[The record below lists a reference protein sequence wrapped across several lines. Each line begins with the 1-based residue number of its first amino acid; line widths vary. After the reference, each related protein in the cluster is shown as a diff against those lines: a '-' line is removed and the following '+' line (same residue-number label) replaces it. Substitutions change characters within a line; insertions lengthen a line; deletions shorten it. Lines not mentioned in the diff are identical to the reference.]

1 MDTRAV
7 EYGQDTPSSLQLQL
21 QSTMKQIIIILLV
34 LTFSSC
40 NTSKSVQTEKEKVK
54 IEIDSTFEQTLTNKT
69 IEIEW
74 ILSDDTTAIPLAPKA
89 NNPETKENP
98 EITPKKIPKYG
109 KIKIRITQDT
119 FRSHGKVEVTKKKI
133 TKSKEKK
140 QNQVLKPKKTKS
152 HFNFLYVIIFAFCV
166 KYLWN
171 HRNFFKKIWN
181 LIK

>member
-1 MDTRAV
+1 
-7 EYGQDTPSSLQLQL
+7 
-21 QSTMKQIIIILLV
+21 MKQIIIILIILA
-34 LTFSSC
+34 FSSC
-40 NTSKSVQTEKEKVK
+40 SSSKSVEKEKEKVK
-54 IEIDSTFEQTLTNKT
+54 IEIDSTYSHTLTNKT

-74 ILSDDTTAIPLAPKA
+74 ILADDTITIPLDPKA

-109 KIKIRITQDT
+109 KIKIRVTQDT
-119 FRSHGKVEVTKKKI
+119 IRSQGEVNVTKKKI
-133 TKSKEKK
+133 TRSKKKK
-140 QNQVLKPKKTKS
+140 QNQVLKQKKSKN
-152 HFNFLYVIIFAFCV
+152 HFNFIYVIIFAFCV

>member
-1 MDTRAV
+1 
-7 EYGQDTPSSLQLQL
+7 
-21 QSTMKQIIIILLV
+21 MKQIIIIF
-34 LTFSSC
+34 LTLIFSSC
-40 NTSKSVQTEKEKVK
+40 SSSKSVQTEKVKEK
-54 IEIDSTFEQTLTNKT
+54 IEIDSTFNNTLTNKT

-74 ILSDDTTAIPLAPKA
+74 IWSDDTTAIPLAPKE

-98 EITPKKIPKYG
+98 KITPKKIPKYG
-109 KIKIRITQDT
+109 KIKMRITQDT
-119 FRSHGKVEVTKKKI
+119 IRSQGKVNVTNKKI
-133 TKSKEKK
+133 TKSKKKK

-171 HRNFFKKIWN
+171 HRKIFKKIWN

>member
-1 MDTRAV
+1 
-7 EYGQDTPSSLQLQL
+7 
-21 QSTMKQIIIILLV
+21 MKQIIIILLV

-40 NTSKSVQTEKEKVK
+40 NTNKSVQTDKEKVK
-54 IEIDSTFEQTLTNKT
+54 IAVDSTFNQTLTNKT

-98 EITPKKIPKYG
+98 EITPKKIPRYG
-109 KIKIRITQDT
+109 KIKIRVSQDT
-119 FRSHGKVEVTKKKI
+119 MRSQGKVNVTKKKI
-133 TKSKEKK
+133 TKSKKK

-152 HFNFLYVIIFAFCV
+152 HFNFIYVIILAFCV

>member
-1 MDTRAV
+1 
-7 EYGQDTPSSLQLQL
+7 
-21 QSTMKQIIIILLV
+21 MKQIIIILLV
-34 LTFSSC
+34 LAFSSC
-40 NTSKSVQTEKEKVK
+40 NTNKSVQTDKEKVK
-54 IEIDSTFEQTLTNKT
+54 IAVDSSFNHSLTNKT

-74 ILSDDTTAIPLAPKA
+74 ILADDIITIPLAPKT

-109 KIKIRITQDT
+109 KIKIRVTQDT
-119 FRSHGKVEVTKKKI
+119 IWSQGKVNVTKKKI
-133 TKSKEKK
+133 TKSKKKK

-152 HFNFLYVIIFAFCV
+152 HFNFLYVIILAFCV

>member
-1 MDTRAV
+1 
-7 EYGQDTPSSLQLQL
+7 
-21 QSTMKQIIIILLV
+21 MKQIIIILIV
-34 LTFSSC
+34 LAFSSC
-40 NTSKSVQTEKEKVK
+40 STSKSEQTDKEKVK
-54 IEIDSTFEQTLTNKT
+54 IAIDSTFNHTLTDKN

-74 ILSDDTTAIPLAPKA
+74 ILSDDTTSIPFAPKA

-98 EITPKKIPKYG
+98 EITPKKNPRCG
-109 KIKIRITQDT
+109 KIKIKITQDT
-119 FRSHGKVEVTKKKI
+119 IRSQGKVKVKKKKI
-133 TKSKEKK
+133 TKSKKKK

-171 HRNFFKKIWN
+171 HRKIFKKIWN

>member
-1 MDTRAV
+1 
-7 EYGQDTPSSLQLQL
+7 
-21 QSTMKQIIIILLV
+21 MKQIIIILLV

-40 NTSKSVQTEKEKVK
+40 NTSKSVQTDKEKVK
-54 IEIDSTFEQTLTNKT
+54 IAIDSTFEHTFTNKT

-98 EITPKKIPKYG
+98 KITPKKIPKYG
-109 KIKIRITQDT
+109 KIKIKISQDT
-119 FRSHGKVEVTKKKI
+119 IWRQGKVNVTKKKI
-133 TKSKEKK
+133 TKSKKKK
-140 QNQVLKPKKTKS
+140 QKEVLKPKKTKS

-171 HRNFFKKIWN
+171 HRKIFKKIWN

>member
-1 MDTRAV
+1 
-7 EYGQDTPSSLQLQL
+7 
-21 QSTMKQIIIILLV
+21 MKQIIIILLV

-40 NTSKSVQTEKEKVK
+40 NTSKSVQTNKEKMK
-54 IEIDSTFEQTLTNKT
+54 IAVDSTFDQTLTNKT

-74 ILSDDTTAIPLAPKA
+74 ILSDDTSAIPLAPKT

-98 EITPKKIPKYG
+98 EITPKKIPRYG
-109 KIKIRITQDT
+109 KIKIRVSKDT
-119 FRSHGKVEVTKKKI
+119 IRSQGKVKVTKKKI
-133 TKSKEKK
+133 SKSKKKK

-152 HFNFLYVIIFAFCV
+152 HFNFLYVIILAFCV

-171 HRNFFKKIWN
+171 HRKIFKKIWS

>member
-1 MDTRAV
+1 
-7 EYGQDTPSSLQLQL
+7 
-21 QSTMKQIIIILLV
+21 MKQIIIILLV
-34 LTFSSC
+34 VAFSSC
-40 NTSKSVQTEKEKVK
+40 SSSKSVQTDKEKVK
-54 IEIDSTFEQTLTNKT
+54 IEIDSTYNHTLTNKT

-74 ILSDDTTAIPLAPKA
+74 ILADDTITIPLDPKA

-119 FRSHGKVEVTKKKI
+119 IKSQGKVNVTKKKI
-133 TKSKEKK
+133 TKSKKKK
-140 QNQVLKPKKTKS
+140 QNQVLKPKKSKN
-152 HFNFLYVIIFAFCV
+152 HFNFIYVIIFAFCV

>member
-1 MDTRAV
+1 
-7 EYGQDTPSSLQLQL
+7 
-21 QSTMKQIIIILLV
+21 MKQIIIILLV

-40 NTSKSVQTEKEKVK
+40 NTSKSMQTDKEKVK
-54 IEIDSTFEQTLTNKT
+54 IEVDSTFNHSLTNKT

-98 EITPKKIPKYG
+98 EITPKKIPRYG
-109 KIKIRITQDT
+109 KIKIRVTQDT
-119 FRSHGKVEVTKKKI
+119 IWSQGKVKVTKKKI
-133 TKSKEKK
+133 TKSKKKK

-152 HFNFLYVIIFAFCV
+152 HFNFLYIIIFAFCV

-171 HRNFFKKIWN
+171 HRKIFKKIWN

>member
-1 MDTRAV
+1 
-7 EYGQDTPSSLQLQL
+7 
-21 QSTMKQIIIILLV
+21 MKQIIIILLV

-40 NTSKSVQTEKEKVK
+40 NTNKSVQTDKEKVK
-54 IEIDSTFEQTLTNKT
+54 IAVDSSFNHILTNKT

-74 ILSDDTTAIPLAPKA
+74 ILSDDTTAIPLAPKE

-98 EITPKKIPKYG
+98 EITPKKIPRYG
-109 KIKIRITQDT
+109 KIKIRISQDT
-119 FRSHGKVEVTKKKI
+119 IRSQGKVNVTKKKI
-133 TKSKEKK
+133 TKSKKKK

-152 HFNFLYVIIFAFCV
+152 HFNFIYVIIFAFCV

>member
-1 MDTRAV
+1 
-7 EYGQDTPSSLQLQL
+7 
-21 QSTMKQIIIILLV
+21 MKQIIIILLV

-40 NTSKSVQTEKEKVK
+40 NTSKSVQTDKEKVK
-54 IEIDSTFEQTLTNKT
+54 IAVDSTFNRTLTNKT

-74 ILSDDTTAIPLAPKA
+74 ILPDDTITMPLDPKE

-109 KIKIRITQDT
+109 KIKIRVTQDT
-119 FRSHGKVEVTKKKI
+119 IRSQGKVNVTKKKI
-133 TKSKEKK
+133 TKSKKKK
-140 QNQVLKPKKTKS
+140 QNQVLKPKKTKN
-152 HFNFLYVIIFAFCV
+152 HFSFLYVIIFAFFV

>member
-1 MDTRAV
+1 
-7 EYGQDTPSSLQLQL
+7 
-21 QSTMKQIIIILLV
+21 MKQIIIILLV

-40 NTSKSVQTEKEKVK
+40 NTSKSVQTDKEKVK
-54 IEIDSTFEQTLTNKT
+54 IAVDSTFNQTLTNKT

-74 ILSDDTTAIPLAPKA
+74 ILSDDTTAIPLDPKA

-98 EITPKKIPKYG
+98 EITPKKIPRYG
-109 KIKIRITQDT
+109 KIKIRVTQDT
-119 FRSHGKVEVTKKKI
+119 IRSQGKVNVTKKKI
-133 TKSKEKK
+133 TKSKKK
-140 QNQVLKPKKTKS
+140 QNQVLKPKKTKN
-152 HFNFLYVIIFAFCV
+152 HFSFLYVIIFAFCV

>member
-1 MDTRAV
+1 
-7 EYGQDTPSSLQLQL
+7 
-21 QSTMKQIIIILLV
+21 MKQIIIIFLV
-34 LTFSSC
+34 LIFSSC
-40 NTSKSVQTEKEKVK
+40 SSSKCAQTEKEKEKEK
-54 IEIDSTFEQTLTNKT
+54 ITIDSTFNRTLTNKT

-74 ILSDDTTAIPLAPKA
+74 ILSDDTITIPLAPKA

-98 EITPKKIPKYG
+98 EITPKKIPRYG

-119 FRSHGKVEVTKKKI
+119 IKSLGKVNVTKKKI
-133 TKSKEKK
+133 TKSKKKK

-152 HFNFLYVIIFAFCV
+152 HFNFLYGIIFAFCV

-171 HRNFFKKIWN
+171 HRKIFKKIWS

>member
-1 MDTRAV
+1 
-7 EYGQDTPSSLQLQL
+7 
-21 QSTMKQIIIILLV
+21 MKQIIIILLV
-34 LTFSSC
+34 LAFSSC
-40 NTSKSVQTEKEKVK
+40 NTNKSVQTDKEKVK
-54 IEIDSTFEQTLTNKT
+54 IAVDSTFNHSLTNKT

-74 ILSDDTTAIPLAPKA
+74 ILEDDTITIPLAPKT

-109 KIKIRITQDT
+109 KIKIRVTQDT
-119 FRSHGKVEVTKKKI
+119 IWSQGKVNVTKKKI
-133 TKSKEKK
+133 TKSKKKK

-152 HFNFLYVIIFAFCV
+152 HFNFLYVIILAFCV